1 MRRRTTTKLSDLPQS
16 IIERK
21 KAVIEEATREY
32 GQYNDDFFMS
42 TVIAAER
49 GILPEQPGELE
60 ESVELSGLLLSVE
73 E

>member
-21 KAVIEEATREY
+21 KDAIEEATREY
-32 GQYNDDFFMS
+32 GQYDDFYFMS